1 MAIALNLFISTVMAL
16 AATSASALT
25 AYTNFG
31 SVSPGFSLNTGMA
44 IVGPTNSFGY
54 VEQGSLF
61 TSYATGTLSEIVV
74 AAQRYAGPNYLSISL
89 YRDFNGTIGELLA
102 TSTTSTPLGGLGST
116 ALASFSGFSDVS
128 LFSGAQY
135 WLMARTIED
144 ASIGWM
150 LTTKQTFDSVAYRYS
165 PTGSWTYVPTEIRQI
180 TRETPGVFS
189 VSVSPVPEPNK
200 WLMLLAGGLVLMAL
214 VRRKPRIQHTLSPR

>member
-1 MAIALNLFISTVMAL
+1 MAVVRKLIISTVMAL
-16 AATSASALT
+16 AAISASAVT

-31 SVSPGFSLNTGMA
+31 SISPGFNLNTGMA

-61 TSYATGTLSEIVV
+61 TSSASGALSEIVV

-89 YRDFNGTIGELLA
+89 YRDVNGAIGELLT
-102 TSTTSTPLGGLGST
+102 TSTTSTVLPGLGSS
-116 ALASFSGFSDVS
+116 ALASFTGFSDVS
-128 LFSGAQY
+128 LFSGSQY
-135 WLMARTIED
+135 WLMARTIDD

-150 LTTKQTFDSVAYRYS
+150 LTSKPTFDSVAYRYS

-189 VSVSPVPEPNK
+189 VSVSPIPEPSQ
-200 WLMLLAGGLVLMAL
+200 WLLLLVGSFAL
-214 VRRKPRIQHTLSPR
+214 GAHVMRRS

>member
-1 MAIALNLFISTVMAL
+1 MTIARKLFISTMMAL

-31 SVSPGFSLNTGMA
+31 SISPGFSLNTGMA

-61 TSYATGTLSEIVV
+61 TSSASGALSEIVV
-74 AAQRYAGPNYLSISL
+74 AAQRYSGPNYLSIFL

-102 TSTTSTPLGGLGST
+102 TSSTSTFLGGLGSS
-116 ALASFSGFSDVS
+116 ALASFTGFSEIQ

-135 WLMARTIED
+135 WLMARTIEN

-165 PTGSWTYVPTEIRQI
+165 PSGSWTYVPTEIRQI

-189 VSVSPVPEPNK
+189 VSVSPVPEANQ
-200 WLMLLAGGLVLMAL
+200 WLMLLVGSLFIGAH
-214 VRRKPRIQHTLSPR
+214 VRRRS

>member
-1 MAIALNLFISTVMAL
+1 MAIVRKLFISTVMAL
-16 AATSASALT
+16 AATSATALT

-31 SVSPGFSLNTGMA
+31 SISPGFSLNTGMA

-61 TSYATGTLSEIVV
+61 TSSASGALSEIVI

-102 TSTTSTPLGGLGST
+102 TSTTSTVLAGLGSS
-116 ALASFSGFSDVS
+116 ALASFTGFSDIS
-128 LFSGAQY
+128 LFSGAHY

-144 ASIGWM
+144 SSIGWM
-150 LTTKQTFDSVAYRYS
+150 LTSKQKFDSVAYRYS

-189 VSVSPVPEPNK
+189 VSVSSIPEPSQ
-200 WLMLLAGGLVLMAL
+200 WLMLLVGGFVLSAH
-214 VRRKPRIQHTLSPR
+214 VRRRS

>member
-1 MAIALNLFISTVMAL
+1 MTIARKLFISTMMAL

-31 SVSPGFSLNTGMA
+31 SISPGFSLNTGMA

-61 TSYATGTLSEIVV
+61 TSSASGALSEVVV

-89 YRDFNGTIGELLA
+89 YRDFNGTIGEFLA
-102 TSTTSTPLGGLGST
+102 TSSTSTFLGGLGSS
-116 ALASFSGFSDVS
+116 ALASFTGFSEIQLLSD
-128 LFSGAQY
+128 AQY
-135 WLMARTIED
+135 WLMARTIEN
-144 ASIGWM
+144 ASIGWV

-165 PTGSWTYVPTEIRQI
+165 PSGSWTYVPTEIRQI

-189 VSVSPVPEPNK
+189 VSVSPVPEANK
-200 WLMLLAGGLVLMAL
+200 WLMLLVGSLVIGAH
-214 VRRKPRIQHTLSPR
+214 VRRHS